1 MYRGVRAQ
9 NKSVLWC
16 IVRAN
21 CFLLL
26 FVLVDFWI
34 IGDTEYQFSRIF
46 WSWYVDVC
54 YFRQIYS
61 VVTLLIVHVHNSL
74 VFFRLWIIGNI
85 IMPLIEQIT
94 TMCMIRISNYQKY
107 ILRLSFEKI
116 INRINSLDTSRTTI
130 EIYEVLEKKE
140 IVEMPNINYLLTL
153 YVSIFPL
160 LVSI

>member
-1 MYRGVRAQ
+1 M
-9 NKSVLWC
+9 
-16 IVRAN
+16 
-21 CFLLL
+21 LL
-26 FVLVDFWI
+26 FVLVDCWI

-46 WSWYVDVC
+46 WSWYIGVY
-54 YFRQIYS
+54 YFRQLYS

-85 IMPLIEQIT
+85 IVPLIEQII
-94 TMCMIRISNYQKY
+94 TMSMIWISNYQKD
-107 ILRLSFEKI
+107 ILRLPSEK
-116 INRINSLDTSRTTI
+116 STTGWTPWTLPGLLLK
-130 EIYEVLEKKE
+130 YMKSVKKKE